1 MDVDGIVL
9 MPPPDDHLS
18 GMIWRGKEEKNDG
31 STDAMMSVEAR
42 LQASGPI
49 LRTKIDNTFPL
60 CSEVTAVGSIGRT
73 GTDGSTPIGL
83 NFAGTL
89 ACKACTSVQV

>member
-9 MPPPDDHLS
+9 PPPDDHLS

-31 STDAMMSVEAR
+31 STDAIMSVEAR

-49 LRTKIDNTFPL
+49 LQTKN
-60 CSEVTAVGSIGRT
+60 
-73 GTDGSTPIGL
+73 
-83 NFAGTL
+83 
-89 ACKACTSVQV
+89 

>member
-1 MDVDGIVL
+1 MMEIMMDAIMGVGA
-9 MPPPDDHLS
+9 
-18 GMIWRGKEEKNDG
+18 W
-31 STDAMMSVEAR
+31 

-49 LRTKIDNTFPL
+49 LQTKNIDKSR
-60 CSEVTAVGSIGRT
+60 SEVTAAGSTGRT
-73 GTDGSTPIGL
+73 GTGDSTPIGL

>member
-9 MPPPDDHLS
+9 PPPDDHLS

-31 STDAMMSVEAR
+31 STDALMSVEAR

-49 LRTKIDNTFPL
+49 LQQKHIGKTFPL
-60 CSEVTAVGSIGRT
+60 CSEVTAAGSIGRT